1 MNRKIEARIQA
12 LESRAAALA
21 RKNLEYLWI
30 ENEAGADEDFE
41 APPGSVVVE
50 DYYQHGGSYSTKN
63 RIAIDANDLGRI
75 FEADTGLV
83 IGRITKLP
91 DEQGNL
97 SLEFPKEK
105 AVGSNPQSGRC
116 DPPPGCESQR

>member
-12 LESRAAALA
+12 LESKAAALE
-21 RKNLEYLWI
+21 RKNLGYLWI
-30 ENEAGADEDFE
+30 ENEAGADEGFE

-50 DYYQHGGSYSTKN
+50 DYYQHGGSYSTKK
-63 RIAIDANDLGRI
+63 RIAIDANDLGQI
-75 FEADTGLV
+75 FDADTGLV

-97 SLEFPKEK
+97 SLEF
-105 AVGSNPQSGRC
+105 SRRRS
-116 DPPPGCESQR
+116 

>member
-1 MNRKIEARIQA
+1 MNRTLRHRIRI
-12 LESRAAALA
+12 LEIRAEKLKDHGP
-21 RKNLEYLWI
+21 REYIWI
-30 ENEAGADEDFE
+30 ENVADEGFE
-41 APPGSVVVE
+41 APAGSVVVE
-50 DYYQHGGSYSTKN
+50 DYYQHGGSYSTKK
-63 RIAIDANDLGRI
+63 RIAIDANDLGQI
-75 FEADTGLV
+75 FDADTGLV

-116 DPPPGCESQR
+116 DPPPGFESQW